1 MGALPA
7 LPEYGYI
14 CQWCC
19 AYSLKRCRVRPL
31 GFKFGHF
38 LLPQSC
44 INQIK
49 LRTSN
54 FVKNLKIF
62 LCTVLCQRVSAS
74 SALPSYHRYHFWIA
88 KEHTLMSQFW
98 HITPWFIWRIYYLQA
113 EKMSSAHKCLKQS
126 CFKTQLSFNIHYTYM
141 QLRF

>member
-19 AYSLKRCRVRPL
+19 AYSLKRCRVAPL

-88 KEHTLMSQFW
+88 KEHTVMSQFW